1 MKNNIYLNLLLI
13 VVLLLLLN
21 CNIEDKNNSVVDKT
35 KQFFNDHKDKLIL
48 LLGVGL
54 LLYLLYNQSTYNNV
68 FYDVNDDSHNNDK
81 ISSKVSG
88 KVFDDS
94 YNNDRIKN
102 RVNDNITVVEEV
114 KPNITLYYAS
124 WCPHCNSLKP
134 IWNKFY
140 EKNKNNGVYD
150 IKVVDCSENC
160 PNPDV
165 EGYPTILVSDSNGY
179 VSDFSGEIKS
189 DKDLE
194 NYVLSKLQ

>member
-1 MKNNIYLNLLLI
+1 MKKNIYLNLLLI

-21 CNIEDKNNSVVDKT
+21 CNIEDKNNDIVDKT

-48 LLGVGL
+48 LLGFSL
-54 LLYLLYNQSTYNNV
+54 LFYLLYNQVSNNNV
-68 FYDVNDDSHNNDK
+68 FND
-81 ISSKVSG
+81 
-88 KVFDDS
+88 DDS
-94 YNNDRIKN
+94 YNNDKKSSKVMDDNNSDKIKN
-102 RVNDNITVVEEV
+102 KVNDNITVVEEV
-114 KPNITLYYAS
+114 KPNITLYYAN

-140 EKNKNNGVYD
+140 EKNKDNGIYD
-150 IKVVDCSENC
+150 IKVVDCSESC

-165 EGYPTILVSDSNGY
+165 EGYPTILVTDANGY